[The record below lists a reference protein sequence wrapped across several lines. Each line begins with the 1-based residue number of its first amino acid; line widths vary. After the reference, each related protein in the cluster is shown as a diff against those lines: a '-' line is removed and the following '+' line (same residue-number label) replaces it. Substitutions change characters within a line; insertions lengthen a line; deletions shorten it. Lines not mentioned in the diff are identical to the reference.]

1 MKAIFATLIVVG
13 LTMGCANNKK
23 NTDTASLSPAVTDI
37 SPTPAPAAYTPP
49 AAQQPAQPVI
59 ADTTQAPAAATAGG
73 KYTVKK
79 GDTLWSIAATHYGN
93 GNQWQK
99 IASANPG
106 LTASTLKAGQKIVI
120 P

>member
-1 MKAIFATLIVVG
+1 MSRILITLTVLAIAA
-13 LTMGCANNKK
+13 GCANTAKK
-23 NTDTASLSPAVTDI
+23 ADATNNPGLSPAVTDI
-37 SPTPAPAAYTPP
+37 SPTPAQASYAPP
-49 AAQQPAQPVI
+49 VAQAPVQPVV
-59 ADTTQAPAAATAGG
+59 ADTAAAPAAGG

-79 GDTLWSIAATHYGN
+79 GDTLWKIASAHYGN

-106 LTASTLKAGQKIVI
+106 LTAENMKAGQKIVL